1 MSMHGIASPHDYP
14 PLVLAST
21 SIYRRELLQRLCVD
35 FSVRSPQIDEA
46 QLPSEAPRDMALR
59 LAAAKASAVASVEP
73 GAWVIGSDQVCAC
86 DGRVLGKPGN
96 HDAAAAQLRLLSGRE
111 SMFHT
116 AVALVAPD
124 GRTQVREV
132 PTRVHMRLLSD
143 MQIEAYLRA
152 DQPYDCAGSAKSE
165 SLGIAL
171 VEAISS
177 DDPTAIVGLP
187 LIALCDMLLAAGFP
201 LLGAA
206 A

>member
-1 MSMHGIASPHDYP
+1 MHGIAQPHDHP

-21 SIYRRELLQRLCVD
+21 SVYRRELLQRLRLA
-35 FSVRSPQIDEA
+35 FSVRSPQTDEA
-46 QLPSEAPRDMALR
+46 QLPGEAPREMALR
-59 LAAAKASAVASVEP
+59 LAKAKASAVACFEP

-86 DGRVLGKPGN
+86 EGRVLGKPGS
-96 HDAAAAQLRLLSGRE
+96 HDAAAAQLRLLRGRE
-111 SMFHT
+111 SVFHT
-116 AVALVAPD
+116 AIALVAPD
-124 GRTQVREV
+124 GRTQVQEV
-132 PTRVHMRLLSD
+132 PTRVHMRLLTD

-187 LIALCDMLLAAGFP
+187 LIALCNMLLAAGFP
-201 LLGAA
+201 VLGSAA
-206 A
+206 

>member
-1 MSMHGIASPHDYP
+1 MQGIAQPHDHP
-14 PLVLAST
+14 RLVLAST
-21 SIYRRELLQRLCVD
+21 SIYRRELLQRLRLA
-35 FSVRSPQIDEA
+35 FSVRSPQTDEA
-46 QLPSEAPRDMALR
+46 QLRGEAPREMALR
-59 LAAAKASAVASVEP
+59 LAKAKASAVASFEP

-86 DGRVLGKPGN
+86 EGRVLGKPGS
-96 HDAAAAQLRLLSGRE
+96 HDAAAAQLRLLRGRE
-111 SMFHT
+111 SVFHT

-124 GRTQVREV
+124 GRTQVEEV
-132 PTRVHMRLLSD
+132 PTRVRMRLLSD

-187 LIALCDMLLAAGFP
+187 LIALCNMFLAAGFP

>member
-1 MSMHGIASPHDYP
+1 MYGIAQPHDHP

-21 SIYRRELLQRLCVD
+21 SVYRRELLQRLRLA
-35 FSVRSPQIDEA
+35 FSVRHPQTDEA
-46 QLPSEAPRDMALR
+46 QLPGEAPREMALR
-59 LAAAKASAVASVEP
+59 LAKAKASAVACFEP

-86 DGRVLGKPGN
+86 EGRVLGKPGS
-96 HDAAAAQLRLLSGRE
+96 HGAAAAQLRLLRGRD
-111 SMFHT
+111 SVFHT
-116 AVALVAPD
+116 AIALVAPD
-124 GRTQVREV
+124 GRTQVQEV
-132 PTRVHMRLLSD
+132 PTRVRMRLLSD

-201 LLGAA
+201 VLGSVA
-206 A
+206 

>member
-1 MSMHGIASPHDYP
+1 MHGIAQAHDHP

-21 SIYRRELLQRLCVD
+21 SVYRRELLQRLRLA
-35 FSVRSPQIDEA
+35 FSVRSPQTDES
-46 QLPSEAPRDMALR
+46 QLPGEAPREMALR
-59 LAAAKASAVASVEP
+59 LAKAKASAVACFEP

-86 DGRVLGKPGN
+86 EGRVLGKPGS
-96 HDAAAAQLRLLSGRE
+96 HDAAAAQLRLLRGRE
-111 SMFHT
+111 SVFHT
-116 AVALVAPD
+116 AIALVAPD
-124 GRTQVREV
+124 GRAQVQEV
-132 PTRVHMRLLSD
+132 PTRVRMRLLSD

-187 LIALCDMLLAAGFP
+187 LIALCNMLFTAGFP
-201 LLGAA
+201 VLGSAA
-206 A
+206 

>member
-1 MSMHGIASPHDYP
+1 MHGIAQPHDHP

-21 SIYRRELLQRLCVD
+21 SVYRRELLQRLRLP
-35 FSVRSPQIDEA
+35 FSVRSPQTDEA
-46 QLPSEAPRDMALR
+46 QLPGEAPREMALR
-59 LAAAKASAVASVEP
+59 LAKAKASAVACFEP

-86 DGRVLGKPGN
+86 EGRVLGKPGS
-96 HDAAAAQLRLLSGRE
+96 HDAAAAQLRLLRGRE
-111 SMFHT
+111 SVFHT
-116 AVALVAPD
+116 AIALVAPD
-124 GRTQVREV
+124 GRTQVQEV
-132 PTRVHMRLLSD
+132 PTRVHMRLLTD

-187 LIALCDMLLAAGFP
+187 LIALCNMLLAAGFP
-201 LLGAA
+201 VLGSAA
-206 A
+206 